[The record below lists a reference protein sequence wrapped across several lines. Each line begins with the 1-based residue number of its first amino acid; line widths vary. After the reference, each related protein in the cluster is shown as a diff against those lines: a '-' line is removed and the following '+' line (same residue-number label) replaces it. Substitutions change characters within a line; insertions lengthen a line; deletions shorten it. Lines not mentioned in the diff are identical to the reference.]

1 MKRIAFVTGLL
12 LFGLAACWS
21 QNSAKRPPKAQS
33 SLQEITGRIY
43 LGGTEIYSFIGLQ
56 LSSGRAIVLLGA
68 DSLRH
73 YQNRMARVRG
83 RFVRADSDSF
93 LVKQVNILHKP

>member
-1 MKRIAFVTGLL
+1 MTGLL
-12 LFGLAACWS
+12 LLGFAACWS
-21 QNSAKRPPKAQS
+21 QNDTRRLPKAQS

-43 LGGTEIYSFIGLQ
+43 LGGTETYSFIGLQ

-73 YQNRMARVRG
+73 YQNRMVRVRG
-83 RFVRADSDSF
+83 RFLRADSDSF

>member
-1 MKRIAFVTGLL
+1 MKRMVFVTGLL
-12 LFGLAACWS
+12 LVGLAACWS
-21 QNSAKRPPKAQS
+21 QNDAKRAPKAQS

-43 LGGTEIYSFIGLQ
+43 LGGTETYSFIGLQ
-56 LSSGRAIVLLGA
+56 LLSGRAIVLLGA

-83 RFVRADSDSF
+83 QFLHADSDSF
-93 LVKQVNILHKP
+93 LVKQVNLLHKP